1 MATIKFQLRG
11 KKNPANI
18 TVRLSAGRG
27 KIFRAKT
34 GYSIDRKKWNEDNNL
49 PKQGGDTEQKNLKT
63 RLVDLSNR
71 IEKRLNEA
79 APKGIDIDRTWLQQ
93 QIDDFNNK
101 VKTTDADR
109 LINCIQNYIDY
120 LPRKKQKNNKRGAT
134 IGTIRKHK
142 SLKVKIENFEA
153 YRKKTIAVKDVGLK
167 FIEELEKYFYDV
179 DQLGTNTVGNYIKYL
194 KTVCTWAANEKGI
207 PAHPQLNR
215 IKSYGHEGAKIFLS
229 FNELETINNKTFERE
244 ALENAKDW
252 LIIGCYIG
260 QRVSDLLTLTSDNIT
275 VRAGL
280 ELIEL
285 TQKKTGKRVA
295 IPLHPKVNEVL
306 ARNNGKFPYKISDQR
321 FNEYIKDVCK
331 EAEINE
337 PVKGG
342 KMVTDENTKKTRK
355 QFGTFPK
362 HELITSHVC
371 RRSYATNFYGEMP
384 TSWLISIT
392 AHATENQFLEYVGK
406 PAIDTAQQIAEF
418 YAKQALKE
426 KKETTLTVLRQ
437 AQ

>member
-1 MATIKFQLRG
+1 MAKVSFQLRG
-11 KKNPANI
+11 KKKPANI

-34 GYSIDRKKWNEDNNL
+34 GYSIDPEKWSFETNL
-49 PKQGGDTEQKNLKT
+49 PKQKDDQQKNLKSH
-63 RLVDLSNR
+63 LGKLSAE
-71 IEKRLNEA
+71 IEINLNEA
-79 APKGIDIDRTWLQQ
+79 AKNGLDIDSVWLQEQIDI
-93 QIDDFNNK
+93 FNNK
-101 VKTTDADR
+101 VKTTDTDR
-109 LINCIQNYIDY
+109 LVNCIQNYINY
-120 LPRKKQKNNKRGAT
+120 LPRKKMKKNKRGAT

-153 YRKKTIAVKDVGLK
+153 YRKKPIAVKDVGLK
-167 FIEELEKYFYDV
+167 FIEELEEYFYEV
-179 DQLGTNTVGNYIKYL
+179 DQLGPNTVGNYIKYL
-194 KTVCTWAANEKGI
+194 KTVCTWAANEKDI
-207 PAHPQLNR
+207 QAHPQLNR
-215 IKSYGHEGAKIFLS
+215 IKSYGNEGAKIFLS
-229 FNELETINNKTFERE
+229 FDELETINNKTFKRE
-244 ALENAKDW
+244 ALNNAKDW

-260 QRVSDLLTLTSDNIT
+260 QRVSDLLNLTTDNIT
-275 VRAGL
+275 ARAGL

-295 IPLHPKVNEVL
+295 IPMHDKIKEVL

-331 EAEINE
+331 EAGINE
-337 PVKGG
+337 LTKGG
-342 KMVTDENTKKTRK
+342 KMVKDEKTKITRK
-355 QFGTFPK
+355 KFGTFPK

-418 YAKQALKE
+418 YAKQALQA
-426 KKETTLTVLRQ
+426 KKEPVLTPLKK
-437 AQ
+437 AE